1 MKNSYDMIGNR
12 THNLPVCSAVAQPT
26 ALPRAPLTLL
36 EAQNTSNDYRTGSCY
51 TAQQQAGL
59 LSDLAESNLR
69 KSRIAGETDSPTT

>member
-1 MKNSYDMIGNR
+1 
-12 THNLPVCSAVAQPT
+12 
-26 ALPRAPLTLL
+26 L